1 MFSAYIVSD
10 CSSIDQNTVTPAKR
24 HITDETG
31 RLQLYASEEATVL
44 RIISDP
50 GLTGIFLI
58 ISVRL
63 LRGYLHPNQNE
74 QVY

>member
-10 CSSIDQNTVTPAKR
+10 YSSIDQNTVTPAKW

-31 RLQLYASEEATVL
+31 RLQWYASEEATVL

-50 GLTGIFLI
+50 GLTGIF
-58 ISVRL
+58 
-63 LRGYLHPNQNE
+63 
-74 QVY
+74 